1 MRPVIIDQLNSKFSE
16 VLSSNSK
23 QSIDEHM
30 VTFKDTSEMKQ
41 CIKSKPI
48 KWGF

>member
-30 VTFKDTSEMKQ
+30 VIFKDTSEMKQ